1 MKYKISELIDVEKS
15 QRLLD
20 CFCDA
25 MGIAA
30 AIIDLQGNVLVRSRW
45 QKVCTD
51 FYRVN
56 EETYKKCI
64 ESDTRLANELQ
75 RGKNFSIYQ
84 CENGLTDTASPI
96 VIEGEHVANAFAGQF
111 FLKAPDRDFFLKQ
124 AARYGFDEVEYLN
137 AVAGVPIVKEKHLP
151 AVLNFLT
158 TFAEMVASV
167 GIERFRHMEATEALR
182 ESETKLRT
190 IIEHS
195 NELFYIHDSKYTLT
209 YVSQTSKDLLGYAPE
224 DLKQKW
230 IQFIKDNPLNK
241 HVSEFVRKAIAT
253 GERQPPY
260 LLRMKKKDGTPILLE
275 IDESPVKD
283 AAGRVVAISGAARD
297 VTEQKGIEQRLLKS
311 EKGFRDLF
319 DSISDLIYTQDLD
332 GRFISV
338 NLALSTLF
346 GYERDEV
353 IGKRATDFMKP
364 EMRAFFERDYLEP
377 IKTKGYQGGITSY
390 FTKKG
395 EELYIEYRSSWV
407 EPDDGEPYISGSGR
421 DVTDRVLA
429 RREIKRLQ
437 NQILHSQKME
447 ALGLMAGGVAHDLNN
462 ILSGIVSYP
471 ELLLMDLPQD
481 SPLRRPIETIKESGM
496 RAADVVADLL
506 TIARGVATG
515 KEALDLN
522 AIVNTYLRSLEY
534 QRLEKTH
541 AFVDFKVDLAPDLL
555 NMSGSRIHIEKSLM
569 NLVINACEAIKGSG
583 MVAISTAN
591 RYLDEPL
598 KGYEDVRRGE
608 YVVLTV
614 SDDGSGISQQDL
626 NRIFEPFYTKKVMG
640 RSGTGLGLAVVWNT
654 VQDHAGYVNLTS
666 NDRGTVFELYF
677 PVTREKSTAQG
688 KEISLEDYLGH
699 GEKIL
704 VVDDEERQREIACGI
719 LNKLGYRAD
728 AVSGGEEAVSY
739 VRQNPV
745 DLVVLDMVMPRGM
758 SGRETYEEIIKIRPG
773 QKAIIASGYAKT
785 EEVEAA
791 QKLGAGRYIKKP
803 YTLEKIGLAVKIE
816 LQKQAQRLP
825 QTVLED

>member
-1 MKYKISELIDVEKS
+1 MKGAKLEYKISELIDVEKS
-15 QRLLD
+15 QRLLN

-30 AIIDLQGNVLVRSRW
+30 AIIDLQGDVIVKSRW
-45 QKVCTD
+45 QKLCTD
-51 FYRVN
+51 FHRVN
-56 EETYKKCI
+56 EETYKRCI

-75 RGKNFSIYQ
+75 QGKNFSIYQ
-84 CENGLTDTASPI
+84 CRNGLTDAASPI

-111 FLKAPDRDFFLKQ
+111 FLKAPDREFFLQQ
-124 AARYGFDEVEYLN
+124 AALYGFNEGEYLD
-137 AVAGVPIVKEKHLP
+137 ALSRVPIVKEKHLP
-151 AVLNFLT
+151 AILNFLT

-167 GIERFRHMEATEALR
+167 GIERFGHIEATEALR
-182 ESETKLRT
+182 ESESKLRT

-195 NELFYIHDSKYTLT
+195 NEVFYIHDTKYTMM
-209 YVSQTSKDLLGYAPE
+209 YVSQTSKDILGYEPE
-224 DLKQKW
+224 ELRQKW
-230 IQFIKDNPLNK
+230 IQSIKDNPLNK
-241 HVSEFVRKAIAT
+241 GMSEFVRKAIAT

-260 LLRMKKKDGTPILLE
+260 LLRMKKKDATPVLLE

-283 AAGRVVAISGAARD
+283 ATGRVVAISGAARD
-297 VTEQKGIEQRLLKS
+297 VTKQKETEQRLLKS

-319 DSISDLIYTQDLD
+319 DSISDLIYVQDLN

-353 IGKRATDFMKP
+353 IGRPASDFMKP
-364 EMRAFFERDYLEP
+364 EMRPFFERDYLEQ
-377 IKTKGYQGGITSY
+377 IKTKGYQEGITSY
-390 FTKKG
+390 FTKNGG
-395 EELYIEYRSSWV
+395 ELFIDYRSSLV
-407 EPDDGEPYISGSGR
+407 EPDDGDPYISGSGR
-421 DVTDRVLA
+421 DVTERVLA

-515 KEALDLN
+515 KEVLNLN
-522 AIVNTYLRSLEY
+522 AIANAYLRSLEY
-534 QRLEKTH
+534 QKLERTH
-541 AFVDFKVDLAPDLL
+541 AFVDLKVDLAPDLL
-555 NMSGSRIHIEKSLM
+555 NMSGSPVHIEKSLM

-583 MVAISTAN
+583 TVAISTAN

-614 SDDGSGISQQDL
+614 SDNGSGIRPQDL

-654 VQDHAGYVNLTS
+654 VQDHAGYINVTS

-677 PVTREKSTAQG
+677 PVTREKSAAQG
-688 KEISLEDYLGH
+688 KEVSLEDYLGH

-719 LNKLGYRAD
+719 LNKLGYRAE
-728 AVSGGEEAVSY
+728 AVSGGEEAVRH
-739 VRQNPV
+739 VKQHPV
-745 DLVVLDMVMPRGM
+745 DLVVLDMVMPKGM
-758 SGRETYEEIIKIRPG
+758 GGRETYEEIIKIRPG

-785 EEVEAA
+785 EEVEAV
-791 QKLGAGRYIKKP
+791 QKLGAGRYIRKP
-803 YTLEKIGLAVKIE
+803 YTLEKIGIAVKNE
-816 LQKQAQRLP
+816 LQKQAG
-825 QTVLED
+825 

>member
-1 MKYKISELIDVEKS
+1 
-15 QRLLD
+15 
-20 CFCDA
+20 
-25 MGIAA
+25 
-30 AIIDLQGNVLVRSRW
+30 
-45 QKVCTD
+45 
-51 FYRVN
+51 
-56 EETYKKCI
+56 
-64 ESDTRLANELQ
+64 
-75 RGKNFSIYQ
+75 
-84 CENGLTDTASPI
+84 
-96 VIEGEHVANAFAGQF
+96 
-111 FLKAPDRDFFLKQ
+111 
-124 AARYGFDEVEYLN
+124 GFDEVEYLN
-137 AVAGVPIVKEKHLP
+137 AVADVPIVKEKHLP

-167 GIERFRHMEATEALR
+167 GMERFRHMEATEALR
-182 ESETKLRT
+182 GSAAILRT

-195 NELFYIHDSKYTLT
+195 NEVFYVHDTKYTMM
-209 YVSQTSKDLLGYAPE
+209 YVSQTSKDILGYSPE
-224 DLKQKW
+224 EMIEKW
-230 IQFIKDNPLNK
+230 IQLIKDNPDNK
-241 HVSEFVRKAIAT
+241 KISEIVRKAIAT

-283 AAGRVVAISGAARD
+283 AAGKVAAISGAARD
-297 VTEQKGIEQRLLKS
+297 VTEQKMIEQRLLKS
-311 EKGFRDLF
+311 EKGVRDLF
-319 DSISDLIYTQDLD
+319 DSISDLIYTQDLN
-332 GRFISV
+332 GRFISA
-338 NLALSTLF
+338 NQALSTLF

-353 IGKRATDFMKP
+353 VGRLTTDFMKP
-364 EMRAFFERDYLEP
+364 EMKAFFESDYLEK
-377 IKTKGYQGGITSY
+377 IKTEGYQEGITSY
-390 FTKKG
+390 FTKHG
-395 EELYIEYRSSWV
+395 EELFVEYRSSLV
-407 EPDDGEPYISGSGR
+407 KPEDGEPYISGSGR
-421 DVTDRVLA
+421 DVTERILS

-437 NQILHSQKME
+437 NQIHQAQKME

-515 KEALDLN
+515 KEVLDLN

-555 NMSGSRIHIEKSLM
+555 NVSGSSTHIQKSLM

-583 MVAISTAN
+583 TVAISTAN
-591 RYLDEPL
+591 RYLDEPF

-614 SDDGSGISQQDL
+614 SDNGSGISPPDL

-654 VQDHAGYVNLTS
+654 VQDHAGYINVTS
-666 NDRGTVFELYF
+666 NDRGTAFELYF
-677 PVTREKSTAQG
+677 PVTREKPASQG
-688 KEISLEDYLGH
+688 KEVSLKDYIGQ
-699 GEKIL
+699 GQKIL
-704 VVDDEERQREIACGI
+704 VVDDEERQREVACGI
-719 LNKLGYRAD
+719 LNKLGYRTE
-728 AVSGGEEAVSY
+728 AVAGGEEAVAY
-739 VRQNPV
+739 VKQHPV
-745 DLVVLDMVMPRGM
+745 DLIVLDMVMPRGM
-758 SGRETYEEIIKIRPG
+758 SGRETYEQIIKIRPG

-803 YTLEKIGLAVKIE
+803 YTLEKIGVAVKNE
-816 LQKQAQRLP
+816 LQKQAQGMP

>member
-30 AIIDLQGNVLVRSRW
+30 AIIDLQGDVVIRSRW
-45 QKVCTD
+45 QKICTD
-51 FYRVN
+51 FHRVN
-56 EETYKKCI
+56 QETFKKCV

-75 RGKNFSIYQ
+75 QGKNFSIYQ
-84 CENGLTDTASPI
+84 CRNGLTDAASPI
-96 VIEGEHVANAFAGQF
+96 IIEGEHVANAFAGQF
-111 FLKAPDRDFFLKQ
+111 FLNPPDREFFLRQ
-124 AARYGFDEVEYLN
+124 AAQYGFDENEYLE
-137 AVAGVPIVKEKHLP
+137 AVFQVPVVNERYLP
-151 AVLNFLT
+151 AVLNFLA

-167 GIERFRHMEATEALR
+167 GMERFRHMEATEALR
-182 ESETKLRT
+182 ESETRLRT

-195 NELFYIHDSKYTLT
+195 NELFYIHDTEYTLT
-209 YVSQTSKDLLGYAPE
+209 YVSRTAMDILGYDAE
-224 DLKQKW
+224 ELKQKW
-230 IQFIKDNPLNK
+230 IQLIKDNPLNK
-241 HVSEFVRKAIAT
+241 QMSAFVRKAITT

-297 VTEQKGIEQRLLKS
+297 VTGQKEIEQRLLKS

-319 DSISDLIYTQDLD
+319 DSISDLIYTQDLN

-338 NLALSTLF
+338 NKALSTLF
-346 GYERDEV
+346 GYERNEV
-353 IGKRATDFMKP
+353 VGRLTTDFMKP
-364 EMRAFFERDYLEP
+364 EMMPFFESQYLEE
-377 IKTKGYQGGITSY
+377 IKTKGYQEGITSY
-390 FTKKG
+390 FTKHG
-395 EELYIEYRSSWV
+395 EELYVEYRSSLV
-407 EPDDGEPYISGSGR
+407 KPEDGEPYISGSGR
-421 DVTDRVLA
+421 DVTERISA

-471 ELLLMDLPQD
+471 ELLLMDLPQE
-481 SPLRRPIETIKESGM
+481 SPFRKPIETIKESGM

-515 KEALDLN
+515 KEVLNLN
-522 AIVNTYLRSLEY
+522 AVIKTYLNSLEFE
-534 QRLEKTH
+534 RLEKTH
-541 AFVDFKVDLAPDLL
+541 TFIDFKVDLALALL
-555 NMSGSRIHIEKSLM
+555 NIRGSSVHIEKSLM
-569 NLVINACEAIKGSG
+569 NLVINACEAIRGRG
-583 MVAISTAN
+583 TVAISTAN
-591 RYLDEPL
+591 RYLDEPF

-614 SDDGSGISQQDL
+614 SDNGSGISSEDL
-626 NRIFEPFYTKKVMG
+626 HRIFEPFYTKKVMG

-654 VQDHAGYVNLTS
+654 LQDHNGYINITS
-666 NDRGTVFELYF
+666 NDRGSTFELYF
-677 PVTREKSTAQG
+677 PVAREDLGPQAKQTV
-688 KEISLEDYLGH
+688 LDDYLGH
-699 GEKIL
+699 GEKVL
-704 VVDDEERQREIACGI
+704 VIDDEERQREIACGM
-719 LNKLGYRAD
+719 LNKLGYVAD
-728 AVSGGEEAVSY
+728 AVPGGDDAIEY
-739 VRQNPV
+739 LKQYPV
-745 DLVVLDMVMPRGM
+745 DMILLDMVMPRGM
-758 SGRETYEEIIKIRPG
+758 GGRETYEKIITIRPG
-773 QKAIIASGYAKT
+773 QKAIIASGYART

-803 YTLEKIGLAVKIE
+803 YTLEKIGIAIKEE
-816 LQKQAQRLP
+816 LRKQ
-825 QTVLED
+825 TG